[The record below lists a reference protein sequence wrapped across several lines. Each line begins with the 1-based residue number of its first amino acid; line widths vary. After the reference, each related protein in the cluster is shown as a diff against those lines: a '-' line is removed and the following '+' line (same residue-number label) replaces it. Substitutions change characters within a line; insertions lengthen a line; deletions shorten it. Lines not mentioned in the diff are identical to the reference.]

1 MDKRIVNTYVRKMI
15 NEDIDRLVNVF
26 HKALTGDSEM
36 SKAIPDGIAMKIE
49 DYLDQLENEENE
61 YADYISDEVEEM
73 LSFLTVRG
81 ERND

>member
-36 SKAIPDGIAMKIE
+36 SKAII
-49 DYLDQLENEENE
+49 LRVLLEEPK
-61 YADYISDEVEEM
+61 
-73 LSFLTVRG
+73 
-81 ERND
+81 